1 MDNKY
6 GFGSKNVLNMTWQIT
21 NYFIN
26 LNTTCFLTKTKL
38 IWPKTEDSD
47 IVKYY
52 DDDDHW
58 EIHEILQK
66 SFI

>member
-1 MDNKY
+1 
-6 GFGSKNVLNMTWQIT
+6 MTWQIT

-26 LNTTCFLTKTKL
+26 LNNNLFWLTKTKL

-52 DDDDHW
+52 DDDDH
-58 EIHEILQK
+58 
-66 SFI
+66 